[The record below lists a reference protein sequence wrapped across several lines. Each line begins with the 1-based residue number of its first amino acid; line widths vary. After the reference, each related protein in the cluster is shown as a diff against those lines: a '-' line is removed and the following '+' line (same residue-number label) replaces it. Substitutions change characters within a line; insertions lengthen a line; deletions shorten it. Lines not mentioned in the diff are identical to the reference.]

1 MTHISLVSFNNNKDG
16 KSMTRAEA
24 ALTMYRYSIY
34 LKMLKLLMDDRCD
47 RNDSQLLC
55 MPDRMK
61 KKETNLLLKP
71 LKVN

>member
-1 MTHISLVSFNNNKDG
+1 MTHISLVSFNNNKDS
-16 KSMTRAEA
+16 KSMTRSEA

-47 RNDSQLLC
+47 RNNSQLLC

-61 KKETNLLLKP
+61 KERDQLIT
-71 LKVN
+71 

>member
-1 MTHISLVSFNNNKDG
+1 MTHISLVSFINNKDG
-16 KSMTRAEA
+16 KSMTRSEA

-55 MPDRMK
+55 MTDRMK
-61 KKETNLLLKP
+61 KERDQLIT
-71 LKVN
+71 